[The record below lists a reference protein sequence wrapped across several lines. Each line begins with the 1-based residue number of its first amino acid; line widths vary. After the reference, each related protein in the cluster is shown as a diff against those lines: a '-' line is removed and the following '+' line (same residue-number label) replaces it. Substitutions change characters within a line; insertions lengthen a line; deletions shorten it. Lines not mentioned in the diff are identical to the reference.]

1 MLEEPQLHAKHVV
14 RTGNS
19 SAVVIPAKF
28 VRMTGIQP
36 GDPVEVTINY
46 QEGTITYTF
55 PSIRQLNLV

>member
-1 MLEEPQLHAKHVV
+1 MQEEHPPQAKHVV

-19 SAVVIPAKF
+19 YAVVIPAKF
-28 VRMTGIQP
+28 VRRTGIQS

-46 QEGTITYTF
+46 EEGKITYTF